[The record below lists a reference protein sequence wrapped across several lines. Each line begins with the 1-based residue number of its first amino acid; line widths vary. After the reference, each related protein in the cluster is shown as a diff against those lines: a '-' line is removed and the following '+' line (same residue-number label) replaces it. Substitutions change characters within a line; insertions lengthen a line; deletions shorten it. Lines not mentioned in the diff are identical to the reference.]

1 MSNEKKMMGMSDYQ
15 AGYQA
20 YFNDEPFCHTRSE
33 EWQRG
38 WEDAEDDDL
47 YSTDYDYYD
56 DFGD

>member
-1 MSNEKKMMGMSDYQ
+1 MGMSDYQ